1 MNSGLPA
8 DLPVYLYI
16 RMSTEEQMQGDSLR
30 RQDEGGRAYVAK
42 HGLTLSEDHILKDIG
57 LSAFDGTNVAKGKL
71 GEFLHKAEANHFTN
85 GAILLVESLD
95 RISRQDIVS
104 GVDILVTLLKRG
116 VRVVTFSDE
125 RIYSPQNDMVAMLV
139 SILSLSRANEESV
152 VKSKRVAAAWVH
164 KRQNARTK
172 VLTAR
177 CPSWLSVKADRS
189 GFDLVEQH
197 ASTLKR
203 IFAEAASGFG
213 SYAIAKRLN
222 HEKVETFGRSQH
234 WSKSTIEK
242 LLSSRSAVGEF
253 QPHCKPKRGRRTQ
266 FGAPI
271 LDYYPRIIEDD
282 VFAAIQHGRKI
293 RKISG
298 SGRKS
303 RHSRNMFSGL
313 LVCNECNSKL
323 HFEHKGG
330 TNSKALFLVCCGRK
344 IGQCTAKPWK
354 YDLFERAFLKHVR
367 ELDLAALFQHGEHE
381 LSSLRHHESEVQK
394 KIADLRGQ
402 MEGITKLATGA
413 DNIPYLQSRMIEL
426 SAELEDNE
434 DALRNMIERRSELQR
449 QSIAARQIE
458 ASKAIE
464 TIRMAD
470 DQDIEL
476 RTKVAS
482 HIRSIVEK
490 VYVHPQLNDPKIT
503 TFWSSKKVT
512 EVEILEADK
521 LSKDWQP
528 MFDVKIQG
536 ADEKRYAFQLLS
548 I

>member
-1 MNSGLPA
+1 MNSGLPT

-30 RQDEGGRAYVAK
+30 RQDEGGRTYAAK
-42 HGLTLSEDHILKDIG
+42 HGLLLSEDRILKDIG

-71 GEFLHKAEANHFTN
+71 GEFLRKAEASHFAN

-95 RISRQDIVS
+95 RISRQDIFS
-104 GVDILVTLLKRG
+104 GVEILFTLLKRG

-125 RIYSPQNDMVAMLV
+125 RNYSTQNDMLSMIT

-152 VKSKRVAAAWVH
+152 VKSKRVAAAWVT
-164 KRQNARTK
+164 KRQNAHTK

-189 GFDLVEQH
+189 GFDLVERH
-197 ASTLKR
+197 ATTLKR
-203 IFAEAASGFG
+203 IFADAASGFG

-222 HEKVETFGRSQH
+222 SEKIETFGRSKH

-253 QPHCKPKRGRRTQ
+253 QPHCKPKRGRRTL

-271 LDYYPRIIEDD
+271 LDYYPRLIEDD
-282 VFAAIQHGRKI
+282 VFAAIQHGRKT

-313 LVCNECNSKL
+313 LVCTLCYSKL
-323 HFEHKGG
+323 HFEHKGD
-330 TNSKALFLVCCGRK
+330 TKNKSLFLVCSGRRTVS
-344 IGQCTAKPWK
+344 CSAKPWR

-367 ELDLAALFQHGEHE
+367 ELDLPALFEHGESE
-381 LSSLRHHESEVQK
+381 LRSLRDAEITGQAR
-394 KIADLRGQ
+394 IAGLEAE
-402 MEGITKLATGA
+402 MKGITKLASGDA
-413 DNIPYLQSRMIEL
+413 DIDFLKSRLADLERDRLALKEEL
-426 SAELEDNE
+426 KSMASRRGE
-434 DALRNMIERRSELQR
+434 IER
-449 QSIAARQIE
+449 QSHAARQIE

-464 TIRMAD
+464 TIRMAK
-470 DQDIEL
+470 DQDIML

-482 HIRSIVEK
+482 HIKSIVEQ
-490 VYVHPQLNDPKIT
+490 VYVHPQPDDPKIT
-503 TFWSSKKVT
+503 THWSSKKVT
-512 EVEILEADK
+512 EVGVPEAEK
-521 LSKDWQP
+521 LPPEWKP

-536 ADEKRYAFQLLS
+536 ADQKSYAYSLLS
-548 I
+548 D